1 MLRNT
6 RIRTVLRASV
16 LILIAALCVGAT
28 VRVWVQRSETY
39 IDFAPDADPHA
50 SQMSTYGQFAFMKRF
65 QTFYRATG
73 PSHVESHTTFSSVGI
88 IASALST
95 IVVLGLTLT
104 LVAPSSLRRAKNVF
118 LRAFGRSESGIL
130 DSGATRAAQADWRR
144 LTIIAFVATIAGAA
158 TCIVCAF
165 FYPGMLLTPAYLVG
179 VAVRLFFM
187 DFVPTLVI
195 LVALHCLIRK
205 IRAPRLV
212 LLVIFVAVALLVCEL
227 TNKQWWAI
235 AIAVTISLAA
245 SLLYVVGP
253 LRIWRS
259 RVQQRSATAPF
270 YRP

>member
-16 LILIAALCVGAT
+16 LILIAALCVSAT
-28 VRVWVQRSETY
+28 VRVWVQRSDTY

-50 SQMSTYGQFAFMKRF
+50 SQISTYGQFAFMKRL
-65 QTFYRATG
+65 QTFYQTTG
-73 PSHVESHTTFSSVGI
+73 PSHTESHTTFSSVGM

-104 LVAPSSLRRAKNVF
+104 LVAPTSLSRAKRVF
-118 LRAFGRSESGIL
+118 LRAFGRRESGIL
-130 DSGATRAAQADWRR
+130 DPSETRAAQEDWRR
-144 LTIIAFVATIAGAA
+144 LAIIAFVATIAGTA
-158 TCIVCAF
+158 TCVVCAF
-165 FYPGMLLTPAYLVG
+165 FYPGMLLTPAYLIG

-195 LVALHCLIRK
+195 LVALHCLVGK

-212 LLVIFVAVALLVCEL
+212 LLVMFVAVAILVCEL

-245 SLLYVVGP
+245 SLLYVIGP

-259 RVQQRSATAPF
+259 RVQRSATAPS
-270 YRP
+270 YRR